1 MSQQHPDP
9 LADLPP
15 EDSDV
20 GMGAADPH
28 PALDDDLEL
37 DDLDEDEA
45 PVEPLTAP
53 HLEAD
58 EAITPLREPGTGGG
72 GGGSW

>member
-1 MSQQHPDP
+1 MSQLPDP

-15 EDSDV
+15 EDLDV

-28 PALDDDLEL
+28 PDPEDDPGIDGF
-37 DDLDEDEA
+37 DDEDEIMLDRL
-45 PVEPLTAP
+45 PAP
-53 HLEAD
+53 HLDAD
-58 EAITPLREPGTGGG
+58 EAVTPPRGRATGGG

>member
-1 MSQQHPDP
+1 MSQHPDP

-20 GMGAADPH
+20 GVGAADPV
-28 PALDDDLEL
+28 PDLEDEL
-37 DDLDEDEA
+37 DDLDFDE
-45 PVEPLTAP
+45 EPLEPPTAP